1 MTTLPKTKTKLVASN
16 IRGVREFRNFTQDYL
31 AAKIGISQNAYSKIE
46 LGYSNINLERFFRIS
61 QILDVDPVYLISLDL
76 KQLIETLSKK
86 EDSKGL
92 GIDVQH

>member
-1 MTTLPKTKTKLVASN
+1 MTTLPETKTKSVASN
-16 IRGVREFRNFTQDYL
+16 IRGVREFRKYTQDYL

-61 QILDVDPVYLISLDL
+61 QILAVDPVYLISLDL

>member
-92 GIDVQH
+92 RIDVQH